1 MPQHAYDYAIHS
13 TSDLNP
19 NDTARAQAMA
29 RIALDACRAGDYDE
43 AQKIARVIV
52 TLEQT
57 GSLASLAGSS
67 LASSSVVWAL
77 FAKAIEKTNR

>member
-57 GSLASLAGSS
+57 GSLAGSS

-77 FAKAIEKTNR
+77 FAKAIEKTNC

>member
-57 GSLASLAGSS
+57 GSLAGSS

>member
-43 AQKIARVIV
+43 AQKIARVIL

-57 GSLASLAGSS
+57 GSLAGSS

>member
-13 TSDLNP
+13 TSDVNP

-57 GSLASLAGSS
+57 GSLAGSS

>member
-43 AQKIARVIV
+43 AQKIARVIA

-57 GSLASLAGSS
+57 GSLAGSS

>member
-43 AQKIARVIV
+43 AQKIARVLV

-57 GSLASLAGSS
+57 GSLAGSS